1 MSCER
6 HTIAVK
12 GNYKLIDVNYGG
24 QRMDYNYEKERQEAI
39 DAGNRALFSLRA
51 AQGQLNSAKN
61 WGVVDLLGGGL
72 ITSMIKRS
80 KMDDAQRYMEE
91 AKRDLQTFSNEL
103 RDVSQSISLDFNS
116 GDFLRFADYFFDGLV
131 ADWLVQ
137 DRIHNARQ
145 QVDEAIRRV
154 EQILRQL

>member
-1 MSCER
+1 
-6 HTIAVK
+6 
-12 GNYKLIDVNYGG
+12 
-24 QRMDYNYEKERQEAI
+24 
-39 DAGNRALFSLRA
+39 
-51 AQGQLNSAKN
+51 
-61 WGVVDLLGGGL
+61 
-72 ITSMIKRS
+72 
-80 KMDDAQRYMEE
+80 MEE

-103 RDVSQSISLDFNS
+103 RDVSQSISLDFSS

>member
-1 MSCER
+1 
-6 HTIAVK
+6 
-12 GNYKLIDVNYGG
+12 
-24 QRMDYNYEKERQEAI
+24 MDYNYEKERQEAI

-116 GDFLRFADYFFDGLV
+116 GDFLRFAD
-131 ADWLVQ
+131 
-137 DRIHNARQ
+137 
-145 QVDEAIRRV
+145 
-154 EQILRQL
+154 